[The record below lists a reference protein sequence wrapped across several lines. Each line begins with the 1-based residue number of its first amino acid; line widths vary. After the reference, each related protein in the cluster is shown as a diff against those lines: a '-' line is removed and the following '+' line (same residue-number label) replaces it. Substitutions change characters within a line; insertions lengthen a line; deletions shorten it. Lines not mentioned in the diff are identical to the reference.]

1 MKSERPTV
9 PLTEAEQAELLALA
23 ASAEMRSDMRST
35 ARYLRD
41 RKISFDDYVSFAT
54 AVARLSNHARP
65 PFRPMTGSCFK
76 L

>member
-23 ASAEMRSDMRST
+23 ASAELRNDMRCT
-35 ARYLRD
+35 ARCVRD
-41 RKISFDDYVSFAT
+41 RKISFDEYIAFAT
-54 AVARLSNHARP
+54 GVARLANHPRP
-65 PFRPMTGSCFK
+65 PYRPPSDCGFK

>member
-9 PLTEAEQAELLALA
+9 PLTEAEQAEMLALA

-35 ARYLRD
+35 ARYVRD
-41 RKISFDDYVSFAT
+41 RKISFDEYIAFAT
-54 AVARLSNHARP
+54 GVARLANHPRP
-65 PFRPMTGSCFK
+65 PFRPPSDSGFK

>member
-1 MKSERPTV
+1 MRSEKPTA
-9 PLTEAEQAELLALA
+9 PLTEAEKAELLALA
-23 ASAEMRSDMRST
+23 GSTELRMDMRTVAGNVRHRETSV
-35 ARYLRD
+35 
-41 RKISFDDYVSFAT
+41 DDYVAFAT